1 MILDF
6 YKAFSHLYSSG
17 IPCASIRYLPQVF
30 FLTMCRQCKCGQPVC
45 QLRSRKQQRVPTVFP
60 TVYCV
65 LIPIKCLIY
74 IKTRFYGLSNSR
86 LLQDSKINHSS
97 SLCEDTLQ
105 LKGLMFPLTNF
116 MVFYGNLF
124 FSCPKQHSAE
134 HCGIFHSTTTVIGK
148 HKHTFFTQHT
158 ANQSIITGVFVIML

>member
-1 MILDF
+1 MCSPVRKDISGISVILDF

-124 FSCPKQHSAE
+124 FLAQNN
-134 HCGIFHSTTTVIGK
+134 IVRNTV
-148 HKHTFFTQHT
+148 
-158 ANQSIITGVFVIML
+158 